1 VIHYLTGI
9 NSILYKSVTLRHIL
23 VLNLIQANVA
33 VQKEH
38 FHVKEVQFQTHLVQ
52 FFNTPS
58 VCCIFNYF
66 VFVQLFEH
74 IILQLSNC
82 SGLGLEC
89 HGFGLAVCG
98 IGLVVYGLG
107 LCGLV
112 NTVCINTGFTLRK
125 FSFKPI

>member
-1 VIHYLTGI
+1 MCPSQNKKGTGTVFLTHRLCVVFSTTLYLY
-9 NSILYKSVTLRHIL
+9 SYYR
-23 VLNLIQANVA
+23 
-33 VQKEH
+33 
-38 FHVKEVQFQTHLVQ
+38 
-52 FFNTPS
+52 PS
-58 VCCIFNYF
+58 W
-66 VFVQLFEH
+66 LKLEH

-112 NTVCINTGFTLRK
+112 NMPVLNSHSQSKYSKIYLH
-125 FSFKPI
+125 